1 MPLLQVTRHES
12 ISPPSVARVEFEPS
26 RTVIRI
32 RDRRQEFSRRTL
44 SSHAF
49 IWRRGM
55 SVLRLANEAVR
66 RSISLICIGLL
77 ATGSFAQ
84 NAPSQAPPAT
94 VATPTSAP
102 EPVPPMP
109 QAPAPQHNAEAHP
122 YSINDYTRGQS
133 SFPRIWQPYVGR
145 HVSPSN

>member
-1 MPLLQVTRHES
+1 MH
-12 ISPPSVARVEFEPS
+12 
-26 RTVIRI
+26 
-32 RDRRQEFSRRTL
+32 L
-44 SSHAF
+44 SGEE
-49 IWRRGM
+49 GM

-84 NAPSQAPPAT
+84 NAPSQAPPAN

-145 HVSPSN
+145 HVSPSNITNSAMIDSVIRDGKVYLTLNDA